1 VNFLADE
8 CCDAFLVDGLRG
20 DGHDVLYVKESA
32 PGTDD
37 HTVLQM
43 AADQERVL
51 LTEDKDFGELVV
63 RLKLPAYGI
72 VFLRMNPADS
82 AAQTGPIASSSPA
95 PRATP
100 ARLICCPHSQEGAF
114 SLVVRGCKR
123 QSAGY

>member
-1 VNFLADE
+1 MNFLADE
-8 CCDAFLVDGLRG
+8 CCDALLVQGLRG

-37 HTVLQM
+37 RTVLQM
-43 AADQERVL
+43 AAIQQRVL

-82 AAQTGPIASSSPA
+82 AGKLARFRNLLRHHAQRLPGSFVVL
-95 PRATP
+95 TP
-100 ARLICCPHSQEGAF
+100 KMARF
-114 SLVVRGCKR
+114 RSL
-123 QSAGY
+123 